1 MLLRPPPLSVP
12 SRLTG
17 GLCGRVDVGRNIAKL
32 KLRPHPLNTRPPPA
46 AKPNH
51 HDALPMFSATTLPIR
66 CAAATA
72 AAAVRPRAA
81 TAVRPCLS
89 SSCYSTKAAAT
100 HPRPSQLLKLP
111 TGSPIAAARCSTA
124 SAPRC
129 SSSITAR
136 LISSTRSARAAE
148 ANTLTWN
155 RFLALRKTR
164 RRLSLF
170 CSIAAAIAST
180 AVGVN
185 LVLGYDVDSLGA
197 QTFGLDP
204 FIVMGLSTVACG
216 CVGWLL
222 GPAIGDGMFR
232 LVYRK
237 IGRQI
242 VEVSFSSLSNL
253 TPPRSMCY
261 DKWVGY

>member
-1 MLLRPPPLSVP
+1 
-12 SRLTG
+12 
-17 GLCGRVDVGRNIAKL
+17 
-32 KLRPHPLNTRPPPA
+32 
-46 AKPNH
+46 
-51 HDALPMFSATTLPIR
+51 MFSATTLPIR

-129 SSSITAR
+129 SSSITVR
-136 LISSTRSARAAE
+136 LISSTRSARAATTANASSSTTASSNVAAE

-253 TPPRSMCY
+253 MPPRSMCY
-261 DKWVGY
+261 DKWIGY